1 MPNTINGSW
10 QDDSL
15 TGTHGDDSIR
25 GESGNDTLSGGAG
38 DDTLEGNSG
47 DDSLLGGSGDDLL
60 LGGSGNDAVSG
71 GDGADTLQGAS
82 GDDLLSGGDGDDLI
96 DGGWGQDTLFG
107 GDGDDTIHAI
117 GGDFVD
123 GGAGDDLI
131 TMGGY
136 SGGSDTIAFGPDS
149 GHDTAT
155 GWSPDSDNIHIGGAN
170 PGDVILTPTGDPQV
184 WVMTL
189 DGVPD
194 ASLTLDFT
202 YHWDRSIGEADILD
216 RVLTNDDELRPEDP
230 FGPPICLT
238 AGAMIDTAVGP
249 RPVEALRPGDLVL
262 TRDGGLHPLRAALR
276 RHVTP
281 AAQQGDPALRP
292 VRIEAGAFG
301 GGLPRQAMLVSRQHA
316 FLAHDPRPGG
326 KGEVLIR
333 ARHVAEELGKA
344 RHAAHPVAG
353 LTYVH
358 LLFDQHHLIRAD
370 GVWTESIF
378 TGAEALRTDPVLRLL
393 LQGHRPRPMRDRVRP
408 LLLRKHLRR
417 YRDHVLGRGA
427 DGADSGRV
435 SENAV

>member
-1 MPNTINGSW
+1 MPNTINGNW

-15 TGTHGDDSIR
+15 TGTPGDESIR
-25 GESGNDTLSGGAG
+25 GRSGNDTLDGGAG
-38 DDTLEGNSG
+38 DDSLLGESG
-47 DDSLLGGSGDDLL
+47 DDSLLGGSGDDSL

-71 GDGADTLQGAS
+71 GDGADTLHGAS
-82 GDDLLSGGDGDDLI
+82 GDDLLSGGDGDDRI

-107 GDGDDTIHAI
+107 GEGDDTLHAI
-117 GGDFVD
+117 GGDIAD

-136 SGGSDTIAFGPDS
+136 SGGSDTVAFGPDS

-155 GWSPDSDNIHIGGAN
+155 GFSPNNDHIHIGGAA
-170 PGDVILTPTGDPQV
+170 PGEVIVTPTGDPQV

-202 YHWDRSIGEADILD
+202 YHWNNSIGEAEILD
-216 RVLTNDDELRPEDP
+216 RVLTDADGPLPDNP

-238 AGAMIDTAVGP
+238 AGAVIDTACGP

-262 TRDGGLHPLRAALR
+262 TRDAGPQPLRAALR
-276 RHVTP
+276 RHVP
-281 AAQQGDPALRP
+281 AAAQEGDPALRP
-292 VRIEAGAFG
+292 VRIAAGAFG
-301 GGLPRQAMLVSRQHA
+301 GGLPRQDMLVSLQHA

-333 ARHVAEELGKA
+333 ARHIAEELGKA
-344 RHAAHPVAG
+344 RLTAKPVAG

-358 LLFDQHHLIRAD
+358 LLFDQHQLIRAD
-370 GVWTESIF
+370 GVWTESVF
-378 TGAEALRTDPVLRLL
+378 TGAEALRTDSVLRLL

-417 YRDHVLGRGA
+417 YRDHVFGRGA
-427 DGADSGRV
+427 DGVGSGRY
-435 SENAV
+435 SENAM

>member
-15 TGTHGDDSIR
+15 TGTPGDDSIR
-25 GESGNDTLSGGAG
+25 GQSGNDTLDGGPG
-38 DDTLEGNSG
+38 DDTLEGHSG
-47 DDSLLGGSGDDLL
+47 DDSLLGGPGDDSLR
-60 LGGSGNDAVSG
+60 GGSGKDTLSG
-71 GDGADTLQGAS
+71 GDGADTLLGAS

-107 GDGDDTIHAI
+107 GAGDDTIRAI

-136 SGGSDTIAFGPDS
+136 SGGSDTIAFGPGS
-149 GHDTAT
+149 GHDTAS
-155 GWSPDSDNIHIGGAN
+155 GWSPDNDHIHIGGAD

-202 YHWDRSIGEADILD
+202 YHWNSSIGEGDILD
-216 RVLTNDDELRPEDP
+216 QLLTDADTPRPEDP
-230 FGPPICLT
+230 HGPPICLT
-238 AGAMIDTAVGP
+238 AGAVIDTAGGP

-262 TRDGGLHPLRAALR
+262 TRDAGAQPLRAVLR
-276 RHVTP
+276 RHVP
-281 AAQQGDPALRP
+281 PSAQAIDPALRP
-292 VRIEAGAFG
+292 VRIAAGAFG
-301 GGLPRQAMLVSRQHA
+301 GGLPRQPMLVSLQHA

-333 ARHVAEELGKA
+333 ARHIAEELGKA
-344 RHAAHPVAG
+344 RLTAKPVAG

-358 LLFDQHHLIRAD
+358 LLFDRHQLIRAD
-370 GVWTESIF
+370 GTWTESAF
-378 TGAEALRTDPVLRLL
+378 AGAEAQRADPVLRLL
-393 LQGHRPRPMRDRVRP
+393 LRGQRPRSMRDRVRP
-408 LLLRKHLRR
+408 LLLRRHLRR
-417 YRDHVLGRGA
+417 YRDHLLGRGA
-427 DGADSGRV
+427 DDALSEEF
-435 SENAV
+435 SENAG